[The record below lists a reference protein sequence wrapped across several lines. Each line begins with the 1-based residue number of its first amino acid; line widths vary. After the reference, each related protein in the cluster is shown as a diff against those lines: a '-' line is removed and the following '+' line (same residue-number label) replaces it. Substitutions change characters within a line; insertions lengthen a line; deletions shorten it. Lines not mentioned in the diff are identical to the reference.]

1 MKIIKNKKF
10 IILLRLLFLIFLI
23 INLFFHK
30 SNINRLL
37 SLKINKRFINDCKK
51 SINYKRIKIIN
62 QSPYFSICLSALNME
77 NYIKRALLSILNQS
91 FQDFEIII
99 INDNSND
106 NTENIINKM
115 RFEDNRITCIY
126 HQKNMGVYSS
136 RIEAIL
142 LAKGKYIILMDP
154 DDMFLNE
161 NLLKILYNYNLKL
174 NLDIVEFT
182 VFREIEDSKLI
193 FYPDIHFKTHYHNFS
208 KKIIYQPELSEI
220 LFYIPNT
227 KNYSHTICR
236 NIWNKMINRKIF
248 LKAIKYI
255 GSYYLN
261 QFVITAD
268 DILMNLI
275 VYHYANNYSNIEI
288 PGYLYNIRK
297 ASMSHGDGGNELN
310 IIRSIN
316 YFLYF
321 QILYKYIKEFK
332 KCRNFL
338 YFEMEDFKQYILDIK
353 NYNVKKYIPQVINY
367 LNEIINDKYVSYFFR
382 NYTNQL
388 LLYFQTN

>member
-255 GSYYLN
+255 GSYFLN

>member
-115 RFEDNRITCIY
+115 RFEDNRIKCIY

>member
-1 MKIIKNKKF
+1 
-10 IILLRLLFLIFLI
+10 
-23 INLFFHK
+23 
-30 SNINRLL
+30 
-37 SLKINKRFINDCKK
+37 
-51 SINYKRIKIIN
+51 
-62 QSPYFSICLSALNME
+62 ME

-115 RFEDNRITCIY
+115 RFEDNRIKCIY

>member
-1 MKIIKNKKF
+1 MEILYNKLCM
-10 IILLRLLFLIFLI
+10 ILLRIIFLI
-23 INLFFHK
+23 CVIRYLFFYK
-30 SNINRLL
+30 INFNRLL
-37 SLKINKRFINDCKK
+37 SLKKNKRFIYDCKRSK
-51 SINYKRIKIIN
+51 IYKRVKVIN
-62 QSPYFSICLSALNME
+62 QTPYFSICLSALNME

-115 RFEDNRITCIY
+115 KFEDKRITSIY

-136 RIEAIL
+136 RIEAIRHS
-142 LAKGKYIILMDP
+142 KGKYIILMDP
-154 DDMFLNE
+154 DDMFFNE
-161 NLLKILYNYNLKL
+161 NLLKILNNYNLNL
-174 NLDIVEFT
+174 NLDIIEFA
-182 VFREIEDSKLI
+182 VYRENEDSKRI
-193 FYPDIHFKTHYHNFS
+193 FYPEIHFKTHYHNFS
-208 KKIIYQPELSEI
+208 KKIIYQPELSDI

-255 GSYYLN
+255 GNYYLN

-268 DILMNLI
+268 DILLNLI
-275 VYHYANNYSNIEI
+275 VFHFANNYSNIEV

-297 ASMSHGDGGNELN
+297 ISMSHGDGGKELK

-316 YFLYF
+316 YLLYF
-321 QILYKYIKEFK
+321 KIFYKYIKEFK
-332 KCRNFL
+332 KSRNFL
-338 YFEMEDFKQYILDIK
+338 YFEIKDFKKYLLDIK
-353 NYNVKKYIPQVINY
+353 NYNVTKYIPQVVNY
-367 LNEIINDKYVSYFFR
+367 FNEIIKDKYVSVFFR
-382 NYTNQL
+382 NYTYQL
-388 LLYFQTN
+388 LLYFQS